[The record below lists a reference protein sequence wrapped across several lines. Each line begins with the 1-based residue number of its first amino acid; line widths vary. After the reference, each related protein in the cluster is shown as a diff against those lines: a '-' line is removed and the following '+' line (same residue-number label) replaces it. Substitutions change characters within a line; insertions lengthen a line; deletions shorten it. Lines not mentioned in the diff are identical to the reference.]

1 MFLISSTSTSL
12 TLCITRVLGEEDDK
26 FDKAEAAA
34 TAREAQA
41 QNERTMHAN
50 EAREDR
56 ETKQNEL
63 LARLDEQADLGK
75 QILEQLLT
83 PAKGPRFALDSNVV
97 QDSCSTKEK
106 GGTWSVW
113 QEINC
118 KEKAEDCYREGRV
131 SNSRSQKSSTRG
143 EEEEGALW
151 LQPKEGKALGTLVV
165 ALMPWWWMSSFHA
178 HIIHV
183 IYLCGS
189 SRLCVNVLC

>member
-1 MFLISSTSTSL
+1 VFLISSTSTSL

-97 QDSCSTKEK
+97 QDDVVEKTPAARKKRAAPGPSGKKSTVKK
-106 GGTWSVW
+106 RQKIAT
-113 QEINC
+113 
-118 KEKAEDCYREGRV
+118 EKAVSATREARKAQLAEKKRREHSGY
-131 SNSRSQKSSTRG
+131 S
-143 EEEEGALW
+143 
-151 LQPKEGKALGTLVV
+151 PKKAR
-165 ALMPWWWMSSFHA
+165 H
-178 HIIHV
+178 
-183 IYLCGS
+183 
-189 SRLCVNVLC
+189 